1 MSSFRAG
8 AAVLA
13 FAALVSGCAALG
25 QFPPSNALI
34 GEWTVEDV
42 DNAGVVERANLT
54 VVFDETSR
62 ISGSA
67 GCNRYTGAYSYDA
80 STGAITVTP
89 LGVTRMMCAPA
100 LMNQERLF
108 ITSLQGVTS
117 VETAIDGATVLK
129 SATGRV
135 LLRRRTPAPTTA
147 ATKAKPPVGTT
158 TTASLPPPPTTTTPN
173 YPPSSTQYPLSG
185 GPSASPAATTT
196 YTPPYA
202 SAPPIAPTQVTATG
216 ELYFLERVALPPGA
230 TVRIQLRDTARAD
243 APALML
249 VQQEFAAGTGG
260 PYPFSI
266 SAPLNVVPANARLS
280 VTGQIRSGN
289 RLLFTTDAIYP
300 VSVDGPTAPMRLRL
314 VNANPA
320 APPVPAPVPSPV
332 PAQPTTTVTP
342 VPPAQPPVLVQPA
355 PPAPPTTTLPAIIT
369 GPTGPAPLSY
379 RCGSETVKVAF
390 DATMAWMTT
399 ADGVLAVPR
408 VNPSDDPF
416 AQRMYSNN
424 RVTFIQDQ
432 EGAGGGRVQ
441 FARGRAALLTCAKVG

>member
-34 GEWTVEDV
+34 GEWVVEDV
-42 DNAGVVERANLT
+42 DNAGVVDRANLT
-54 VVFDETSR
+54 VAFDETSR

-67 GCNRYTGAYSYDA
+67 GCNRYTGAYSYDQT
-80 STGAITVTP
+80 TGALTVTP
-89 LGVTRMMCAPA
+89 LGVTRMMCVPA
-100 LMNQERLF
+100 LMNQEQRL
-108 ITSLQGVTS
+108 ITSLQGATS
-117 VETAIDGATVLK
+117 VETTVDGATVLK

-135 LLRRRTPAPTTA
+135 LLRRRTPANTAA
-147 ATKAKPPVGTT
+147 ATKAKPPVVTTST
-158 TTASLPPPPTTTTPN
+158 TTATLPPPPTTTTPN
-173 YPPSSTQYPLSG
+173 YPPSNTQYPLSG
-185 GPSASPAATTT
+185 GPSTTTT

-216 ELYFLERVALPPGA
+216 EVYFLERIALPPGA

-249 VQQEFAAGTGG
+249 AQQEFAAGTGG

-266 SAPLNVVPANARLS
+266 SAPMNVVPANARLS
-280 VTGQIRSGN
+280 VAAQIRSGN
-289 RLLFTTDAIYP
+289 RLLFTTDTNYP
-300 VSVDGPTAPMRLRL
+300 VAVDGPTAPLRLRL
-314 VNANPA
+314 VNANPT
-320 APPVPAPVPSPV
+320 APTTLPAPAPTPVAPVPSP
-332 PAQPTTTVTP
+332 TITP
-342 VPPAQPPVLVQPA
+342 VAPAPTQPVIVQ
-355 PPAPPTTTLPAIIT
+355 PPAPTPPATTLPSIIT

-399 ADGVLAVPR
+399 ADGVIAVPR

-424 RVTFIQDQ
+424 RVTFIHDQ